1 MKNARLDNFKFWY
14 KDVMIRL
21 FADRDAGFVILMTV
35 FPLLERYLRQ
45 KVKLGN
51 KAPLNDRFHDQ
62 LVNCFPELVCKDNA
76 KNFWQVYRNGLLH
89 EVTLSTEDRK
99 GKGMPTG
106 WLSNDKPSIEIELDG
121 SFFLNPVDF
130 AKRVLTLIE
139 DDFSTFETTTH
150 PSPDPLPTVEERY
163 PEFSSPHNHYLGT
176 RGGK

>member
-1 MKNARLDNFKFWY
+1 MKNTRLENFKSWY
-14 KDVMIRL
+14 KDVLTRL
-21 FADRDAGFVILMTV
+21 FPDRDAGFVILMTV

-51 KAPLNDRFHDQ
+51 KAPLNDRFYDQ
-62 LVNCFPELVCKDNA
+62 LVNCFPELANKDNA

-89 EVTLSTEDRK
+89 EVTLSTENRK
-99 GKGMPTG
+99 GRGMPTG
-106 WLSNDKPSIEIELDG
+106 WISHDKSSIDIEQDG
-121 SFFLNPVDF
+121 SFFVNPVDF

-139 DDFSTFETTTH
+139 DDFSTFEATIQ

-163 PEFSSPHNHYLGT
+163 PELPPCNPYLGT